1 MKWTAIMAIKIRAR
15 YDGKT
20 FVPKDNVELPKDTD
34 VTLTVDEEE
43 WEPEEGRYLFF
54 KAARA
59 LKLEGPSDW
68 SERYEEYL
76 YPDPPRSHRDDE
88 D

>member
-1 MKWTAIMAIKIRAR
+1 MMTIKIRAT

-20 FVPKDNVELPKDTD
+20 FVPKDQVDLPKDTD
-34 VTLTVDEEE
+34 VTLTVDEAESD
-43 WEPEEGRYLFF
+43 PDEGRYRFF

-76 YPDPPRSHRDDE
+76 YPDPDSQSLKDE
-88 D
+88 

>member
-1 MKWTAIMAIKIRAR
+1 MTIKIRAT
-15 YDGKT
+15 YDGKS
-20 FVPKDNVELPKDTD
+20 FVPKDQVNLPKGTD
-34 VTLTVDEEE
+34 VTLTVEEE

-59 LKLEGPSDW
+59 LNLEGPSDW

-76 YPDPPRSHRDDE
+76 YPDPDRPPLRDD
-88 D
+88 